1 MLHAIC
7 TYILILTSLIT
18 GHRGSMSV
26 PKDIRYTPFFTDICS
41 SIKCWNAYT
50 IHTLVLNIY
59 KSDIDMVV
67 VYLIKLWKLKHFLIN
82 MFFSVIKILV
92 KLHNCITYL
101 CTRTYI
107 CSKLSKKICIHNDLT
122 KSIKKQKRGNNS
134 LTA

>member
-1 MLHAIC
+1 
-7 TYILILTSLIT
+7 
-18 GHRGSMSV
+18 
-26 PKDIRYTPFFTDICS
+26 
-41 SIKCWNAYT
+41 
-50 IHTLVLNIY
+50 
-59 KSDIDMVV
+59 
-67 VYLIKLWKLKHFLIN
+67 